1 MPENKRDVAR
11 RLILDFLDEA
21 IREIDGI
28 ERDMLA
34 HADWPTDVDN
44 ALIEARDRL
53 RAARGFA
60 RG

>member
-1 MPENKRDVAR
+1 MSESKKDVAR

-28 ERDMLA
+28 ERDMLE
-34 HADWPTDVDN
+34 HADFPIQVDN

-53 RAARGFA
+53 SAARGFA
-60 RG
+60 RA